1 MTNSNLEFQGRD
13 EKDHF
18 GRGLFEIKGK
28 ELTLNPEGIK
38 EIFPWFEPLGRSFGF
53 NGDTYEPE
61 RMFTEKGED
70 KIFYLKAPFE
80 IEGKYAQALYPL
92 HHRYPSYELIMK
104 NIDDHH
110 LLGALERS
118 FPAYSIDDLADLI
131 LLHKNLEVKESKL
144 FIKDKMIRLDLMD
157 EAKEAYRE
165 ASKIV
170 ERSESDFGIRLDELT
185 TLAWDARGNNNLAI
199 RRISQ
204 EMHQEY
210 ITKMFQTYLQERD
223 EN

>member
-1 MTNSNLEFQGRD
+1 MKNSNLEFQGRD

-38 EIFPWFEPLGRSFGF
+38 EIFPWFESLSRSFGF
-53 NGDTYEPE
+53 NGDTYEPD
-61 RMFTEKGED
+61 RIFTEKGED
-70 KIFYLKAPFE
+70 IIFYLKDPFK
-80 IEGKYAQALYPL
+80 IEGKYIRALYLL

-104 NIDDHH
+104 KIDDHH

-131 LLHKNLEVKESKL
+131 LLHKNLELKESKL

-165 ASKIV
+165 ASKVV
-170 ERSESDFGIRLDELT
+170 ERSENDFGISLSELT
-185 TLAWDARGNNNLAI
+185 TLAWDARVNNNVAI
-199 RRISQ
+199 RKISQ
-204 EMHQEY
+204 EIHQEY
-210 ITKMFQTYLQERD
+210 IAKMFQTYL
-223 EN
+223 